1 MDLSFLTPLYE
12 RAGPWASVYADTSTV
27 DESTPERRELHARQ
41 ACRDLLEQGAD
52 EATGYAV
59 YDALASYTHSAAPA
73 GRAVFAHGGEVVLDP
88 PLAIRPPVPVTSWS
102 VLPRVGPLLGLAGEE
117 PVCLVA
123 YVDRKGADF
132 ELRTTLGSRPAGQI
146 HGEEWP
152 LHRTASD
159 DWSERHFQLKV
170 ENTWEQN
177 ARDTAE
183 ALSACQEET
192 RAGLVVLAGDERE
205 RRAVH
210 DALPQRLQPLTIETG
225 HGGRS
230 AGADTRL
237 LDEDVERAR
246 QEHARRHAA
255 AELERFRAAR
265 DPSVDGGIVV
275 AAEGVPALVDAARE
289 HRISELLVDPD
300 GPDAARE
307 VWVGDEPDQLAVRRT
322 DARYL
327 SEREPHTA
335 RADDALL
342 RSAAMTGAEAVMVP
356 PAGDD
361 APDIAGPA
369 GGLGALLRWSRPDG
383 T

>member
-12 RAGPWASVYADTSTV
+12 RPGPWASVYADTSTV

-59 YDALASYTHSAAPA
+59 YDALASYTHGASPA
-73 GRAVFAHGGEVVLDP
+73 GRAVFARGGEVVMDP
-88 PLAIRPPVPVTSWS
+88 PLAARPPAPSTSWS
-102 VLPRVGPLLGLAGEE
+102 GLPRVAPLLVLAGEE

-123 YVDRKGADF
+123 YIDRKGADF

-146 HGEEWP
+146 HGADRP
-152 LHRTASD
+152 VHRAARD
-159 DWSERHFQLKV
+159 DRSERHFQRSA
-170 ENTWEQN
+170 EHTGEQN

-192 RAGLVVLAGDERE
+192 MAALVVLAGDERE

-210 DALPQRLQPLTIETG
+210 DALPRRLRPLTVETE

-230 AGADTRL
+230 AGADSRL

-246 QEHARRHAA
+246 QEHARGRAA
-255 AELERFRAAR
+255 TELERFRAGRA
-265 DPSVDGGIVV
+265 PSADRGIVV

-289 HRISELLVDPD
+289 HRISELLVDPA
-300 GPDAARE
+300 GPDAGRE
-307 VWVGDEPDQLAVRRT
+307 VWVGDEPHQLAVRRT
-322 DARYL
+322 DARAL
-327 SEREPHTA
+327 SDCEPHTA

-342 RSAAMTGAEAVMVP
+342 RSAAMTGAEAIRV
-356 PAGDD
+356 PAGDGD
-361 APDIAGPA
+361 AQDSGPA
-369 GGLGALLRWSRPDG
+369 GGLGALLRWARPDG

>member
-12 RAGPWASVYADTSTV
+12 RPGPWASVYADTSTV

-41 ACRDLLEQGAD
+41 ARRDLLEQGAD

-59 YDALASYTHSAAPA
+59 YDALASYTHGAAPA
-73 GRAVFAHGGEVVLDP
+73 GRAVFAWGGEVVLDP
-88 PLAIRPPVPVTSWS
+88 PLANRLPAPVTSWS
-102 VLPRVGPLLGLAGEE
+102 VLPRVAPLLGLAGEE

-123 YVDRKGADF
+123 YIDRKGADF

-146 HGEEWP
+146 HGGERP
-152 LHRTASD
+152 VHRTASD
-159 DWSERHFQLKV
+159 DRSGRHFQDRA

-177 ARDTAE
+177 ARETAE
-183 ALSACQEET
+183 ALSDCQEET

-210 DALPQRLQPLTIETG
+210 DALPHRLLPLTVETD

-230 AGADTRL
+230 AGSDSRL
-237 LDEDVERAR
+237 LDEDVERLR
-246 QEHARRHAA
+246 REHARTRAA

-265 DPSVDGGIVV
+265 DPSADGGIVV

-300 GPDAARE
+300 GPDAGRE
-307 VWVGDEPDQLAVRRT
+307 VWVGDEPHQLAVRRS
-322 DARYL
+322 DARSL
-327 SEREPHTA
+327 SDGEPHTA

-342 RSAAMTGAEAVMVP
+342 RSAAMAGAEAIRVLP
-356 PAGDD
+356 GDG
-361 APDIAGPA
+361 ASEAGPS

>member
-12 RAGPWASVYADTSTV
+12 RPGPWASVYADTSTV

-41 ACRDLLEQGAD
+41 TCRDLLEQGAD
-52 EATGYAV
+52 EATGHAV
-59 YDALASYTHSAAPA
+59 YDALASYTHGAAPA
-73 GRAVFAHGGEVVLDP
+73 GRAVFARGGEVVLDP
-88 PLAIRPPVPVTSWS
+88 PLATRPPAPVASWS
-102 VLPRVGPLLGLAGEE
+102 ALPRVGPLLGLAGEE

-123 YVDRKGADF
+123 YIDRKGADF

-146 HGEEWP
+146 HGEDRP
-152 LHRTASD
+152 VHRTASD

-192 RAGLVVLAGDERE
+192 RAGLLVLAGDERE
-205 RRAVH
+205 RRTVH
-210 DALPQRLQPLTIETG
+210 DALPQRLKPLAVETD

-230 AGADTRL
+230 AGSGSRL

-246 QEHARRHAA
+246 QAHARKRAA

-265 DPSVDGGIVV
+265 TPSADGGTVV

-289 HRISELLVDPD
+289 HRISELLVDPE
-300 GPDAARE
+300 GPDAGRE
-307 VWVGDEPDQLAVRRT
+307 VWVGEEPDQLAVRRT

-327 SEREPHTA
+327 SEREPFAA

-342 RSAAMTGAEAVMVP
+342 RSAAMTGAEAIRVP
-356 PAGDD
+356 PDGDGP
-361 APDIAGPA
+361 PDAGPA

>member
-12 RAGPWASVYADTSTV
+12 RPGPWASVYADTSTL
-27 DESTPERRELHARQ
+27 DEATPERRELHARQ

-59 YDALASYTHSAAPA
+59 YDALASYTHGSAPA
-73 GRAVFAHGGEVVLDP
+73 GRAVFARGGAVVLDP
-88 PLAIRPPVPVTSWS
+88 PLAARPPAPVTSWS
-102 VLPRVGPLLGLAGEE
+102 ALPRVGPLLGLAGEE

-123 YVDRKGADF
+123 YIDRKGADF
-132 ELRTTLGSRPAGQI
+132 ELRTTLGSRRAGQI
-146 HGEEWP
+146 HGEDWP
-152 LHRTASD
+152 VHRTASD
-159 DWSERHFQLKV
+159 DWSERHFQRSV
-170 ENTWEQN
+170 ENTWERN

-183 ALSACQEET
+183 ALSACQEES

-210 DALPQRLQPLTIETG
+210 DALPQRLQPLTVETD

-230 AGADTRL
+230 AGADSRL

-246 QEHARRHAA
+246 QEHARRRAA
-255 AELERFRAAR
+255 AELERFRSAR
-265 DPSVDGGIVV
+265 SPSADGGIVV

-300 GPDAARE
+300 GPDAGRE
-307 VWVGDEPDQLAVRRT
+307 VWVGDEPHQLAVRRT

-327 SEREPHTA
+327 SEGEPHTA

-342 RSAAMTGAEAVMVP
+342 RSAAMTGAEAIRVP
-356 PAGDD
+356 PAGGT
-361 APDIAGPA
+361 APDAGPA
-369 GGLGALLRWSRPDG
+369 GGLGALLRWARPDG